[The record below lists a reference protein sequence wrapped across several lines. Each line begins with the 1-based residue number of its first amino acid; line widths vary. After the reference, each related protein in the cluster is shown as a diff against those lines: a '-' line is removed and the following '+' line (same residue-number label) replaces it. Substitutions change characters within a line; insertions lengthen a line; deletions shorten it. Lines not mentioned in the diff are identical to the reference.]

1 MYAIFNTI
9 HKIGGYLNYLPV
21 APIGYFVFVYPW
33 EREQRWNSRSEQYP
47 ALDSNFDHQ
56 GPKSKQQ
63 FSAVFS

>member
-1 MYAIFNTI
+1 
-9 HKIGGYLNYLPV
+9 LNYLPV
-21 APIGYFVFVYPW
+21 APIGYFVFVHPW
-33 EREQRWNSRSEQYP
+33 EREQKTTFWWKSRSEQYP